1 METKP
6 YSLQAPEQVAK
17 DYGGDKQKIAQAIQ
31 MGLVDPTAGTLAGM
45 FIDRMRSAAQAE
57 MAPQQTVAQQV
68 FAPPMGVPQG
78 LGATPQAAQ
87 MGMAPPQGAP
97 GMVPPGGP
105 PPQGAG
111 LDALPVPDQMFD
123 PGYAGGG
130 LVAFADAGEVR
141 QTGGPVEEEEIRV
154 EANPYDDYFDQ
165 FRQDAMRMRG
175 LQGSLY
181 TPKTEASQA
190 FSEFTQQE
198 MTPEALAR
206 RRKEDMWMAL
216 GQAGARMAQTP
227 GTLLQAIGAGVGEA
241 IPLARE
247 SAKERRAEAFEMY
260 KARAMQEGLDNRQ
273 AAEVARSI
281 MDGTAEVG
289 KVRDKDLDRK
299 QQLVVQTMS
308 DEAAMART
316 REQGRSALAVE
327 GARSRSFMDYADKQA
342 IAAQRAQETEAR
354 KFAAAAAEKALG
366 RYVTKSGTDKIDIGG
381 QKMTLDAARQMLMAE
396 FYKEYMGIGGGA
408 PPAGGGQGPQ
418 KTVTTV
424 PWN

>member
-6 YSLQAPEQVAK
+6 FSLQAPEQVAK

-45 FIDRMRSAAQAE
+45 FIDRMRSAAQTE

-97 GMVPPGGP
+97 PMMPPGGP

-111 LDALPVPDQMFD
+111 LDALPVPDEMFE

-130 LVAFADAGEVR
+130 LVAFQR
-141 QTGGPVEEEEIRV
+141 GGSVDDEEILV

-165 FRQDAMRMRG
+165 FRRDAMRMQG
-175 LQGSLY
+175 LQGSLF
-181 TPKTEASQA
+181 TPKTEASKA
-190 FSEFTQQE
+190 FGEYTQRE

-206 RRKEDMWMAL
+206 RRKDDMWMAL
-216 GQAGARMAQTP
+216 GQAGARIAQTP

-247 SAKERRAEAFEMY
+247 SAKERRAEMFEMY
-260 KARAMQEGLDNRQ
+260 KARAMQEGLDNKQ
-273 AAEVARSI
+273 ASEVARSI
-281 MDGTAEVG
+281 MEGTAEVG
-289 KVRDKDLDRK
+289 KVRAKALDRD
-299 QQLVVQTMS
+299 QQLAVQRMS

-327 GARSRSFMDYADKQA
+327 GARSRSYTDYADKQA

-354 KFAAAAAEKALG
+354 KYAAAAAEKALFNAAVG
-366 RYVTKSGTDKIDIGG
+366 KSGKDKVVIGG
-381 QKMTLDAARQMLMAE
+381 KEVTLDDARRMLMNQ
-396 FYKEYMGIGGGA
+396 FYNEYMEIGGGA
-408 PPAGGGQGPQ
+408 GDPYAGFSAKPRG
-418 KTVTTV
+418 
-424 PWN
+424 

>member
-45 FIDRMRSAAQAE
+45 FIDRMRSAAQTE

-68 FAPPMGVPQG
+68 FSPPMGVPQG

-87 MGMAPPQGAP
+87 MGMAPPQGA
-97 GMVPPGGP
+97 
-105 PPQGAG
+105 G
-111 LDALPVPDQMFD
+111 LDALPVPDEMFE

-130 LVAFADAGEVR
+130 LVAF
-141 QTGGPVEEEEIRV
+141 QTGGPVEEDEEMARYGRTLESVRPMI
-154 EANPYDDYFDQ
+154 ASMF
-165 FRQDAMRMRG
+165 
-175 LQGSLY
+175 

-241 IPLARE
+241 IPMARE
-247 SAKERRAEAFEMY
+247 SAKERRAELFEMY
-260 KARAMQEGLDNRQ
+260 KARAMQEGLNNKQ
-273 AAEVARSI
+273 ASEVAK
-281 MDGTAEVG
+281 METD
-289 KVRDKDLDRK
+289 
-299 QQLVVQTMS
+299 
-308 DEAAMART
+308 AAMNIEQTRESRAT
-316 REQGRSALAVE
+316 REQRERQMERQARNEAARLGLDAERLALAKRELEVKIAQAE
-327 GARSRSFMDYADKQA
+327 SLGADPRRV
-342 IAAQRAQETEAR
+342 AQ
-354 KFAAAAAEKALG
+354 
-366 RYVTKSGTDKIDIGG
+366 
-381 QKMTLDAARQMLMAE
+381 QMLLTGTPEEKKVAEEFFVAINPRAAGSVSKLEETMARV
-396 FYKEYMGIGGGA
+396 GAGGRGGA
-408 PPAGGGQGPQ
+408 AGGFEGFSAKLRGE
-418 KTVTTV
+418 
-424 PWN
+424 

>member
-6 YSLQAPEQVAK
+6 FSLQAPEQVAK

-97 GMVPPGGP
+97 PMM
-105 PPQGAG
+105 PPQGVG
-111 LDALPVPDQMFD
+111 LDALPVPDEMFE

-130 LVAFADAGEVR
+130 LVAF
-141 QTGGPVEEEEIRV
+141 QTGGSVEEDEELARYRRTLTGVRPMI
-154 EANPYDDYFDQ
+154 ASMF
-165 FRQDAMRMRG
+165 
-175 LQGSLY
+175 

-206 RRKEDMWMAL
+206 RRKDDMWMAL

-241 IPLARE
+241 IPMARE
-247 SAKERRAEAFEMY
+247 SAKERRAELFEMY
-260 KARAMQEGLDNRQ
+260 KARAMQEGLSNKQASEVAKMETDAAMNIEQTRESRAVREQRERQMERQ
-273 AAEVARSI
+273 A
-281 MDGTAEVG
+281 
-289 KVRDKDLDRK
+289 
-299 QQLVVQTMS
+299 QN
-308 DEAAMART
+308 EAARLGLDAERL
-316 REQGRSALAVE
+316 ALARRELEVKIE
-327 GARSRSFMDYADKQA
+327 QAENLGADPRRVAGQMMLTGTPEEKKVAEEFFIKTNPR
-342 IAAQRAQETEAR
+342 AAGGMSNL
-354 KFAAAAAEKALG
+354 EKTLLMVGAGG
-366 RYVTKSGTDKIDIGG
+366 R
-381 QKMTLDAARQMLMAE
+381 
-396 FYKEYMGIGGGA
+396 GGGA
-408 PPAGGGQGPQ
+408 GDPYEGFSAKLRSGE
-418 KTVTTV
+418 
-424 PWN
+424 